1 MTNHPMRPSSPFLRA
16 FRLGS
21 MATVLLAGIFLAAP
35 VNAAAVRGRVLYL
48 NNAPAVGVAVRI
60 TTPKG
65 VSPFSYSNREGM
77 YYLNAIPAGTYTL
90 EVWQNRKL
98 VTKQTIVVREPTCD
112 VPVTK
117 VP

>member
-1 MTNHPMRPSSPFLRA
+1 MTYYPMRPTPAFTRA
-16 FRLGS
+16 FRHCS
-21 MATVLLAGIFLAAP
+21 TAAVLLVAVFLAVP
-35 VNAAAVRGRVLYL
+35 LHAAAVRGRVLYA
-48 NNAPAVGVAVRI
+48 NDAPAVGIAVRV

-77 YYLNAIPAGTYTL
+77 YYLNAIPAGTYNL

-112 VPVTK
+112 VPVTR